1 MDTAVTILVTVLQV
15 IASLKVFDQ
24 IYLLQ
29 AGSAGPQD
37 STRTAIQLIYE
48 TGFTQYRTGYA
59 SAMSFVFF
67 VVVVAITIVS
77 LRLVRRAGTRTV
89 IS

>member
-1 MDTAVTILVTVLQV
+1 MLVTVLQI

-29 AGSAGPQD
+29 QGNAGPED
-37 STRTAIQLIYE
+37 STRPAIQYIYE
-48 TGFTQYRTGYA
+48 TGFTQYRIGYA

-67 VVVVAITIVS
+67 LVVVAVTVVS